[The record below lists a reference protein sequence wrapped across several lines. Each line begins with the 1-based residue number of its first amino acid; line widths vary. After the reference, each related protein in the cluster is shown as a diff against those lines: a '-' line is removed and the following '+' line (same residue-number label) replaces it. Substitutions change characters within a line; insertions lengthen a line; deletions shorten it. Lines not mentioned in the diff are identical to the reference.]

1 MNLAELSVR
10 EVEEFLENFDF
21 FTPAHDVTYGE
32 GGPNERTYH
41 YDDSHQSGWNAVE
54 EYSDQDDGWPTPIGS
69 LEKIDSYGGEGKGD
83 EYWMVLR
90 LTQGDVVRTFKKE
103 GYYASHYGHEWGYDS
118 QSFSEVSPV
127 EKTVIVWE

>member
-1 MNLAELSVR
+1 MNLSELSVD
-10 EVEEFLENFDF
+10 EVGSFLENFDF
-21 FTPAHDVTYGE
+21 FTPAYDVTYGE
-32 GGPNERTYH
+32 GGQNERTYH
-41 YDDSHQSGWNAVE
+41 YEDSHESGWNAVE
-54 EYSDQDDGWPTPIGS
+54 NYSDEDGGWPTPIGS

-103 GYYASHYGHEWGYDS
+103 GYYASHYGHEWCDYGND
-118 QSFSEVSPV
+118 FSEVSPV